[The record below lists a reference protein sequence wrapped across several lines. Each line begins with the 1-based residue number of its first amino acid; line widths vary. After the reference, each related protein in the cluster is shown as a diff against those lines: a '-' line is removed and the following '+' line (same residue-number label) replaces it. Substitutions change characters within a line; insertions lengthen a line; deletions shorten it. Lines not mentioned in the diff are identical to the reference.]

1 GVAFGSAGGHSV
13 FGEHLLKAALV
24 GIAGRAFNAEGGSD
38 AAKDNDREA
47 AAVQLQFEIGAV
59 ECAPLTLE
67 DNKIVGLAIE
77 LGNEFAPIGRKRP
90 GHTHGL
96 WRPSPPSGERPTC
109 TRIGCA
115 PTLRA
120 ASSNATVLAMT
131 LSAECGFP
139 GNPTMPFCRSM
150 TTTAARRGSRMSSL
164 IMFLRVCGGATA
176 GRFAVRGGPF

>member
-1 GVAFGSAGGHSV
+1 AVLRRLRTTFAGAQSGDDLRCAAHAAHAGKNVGDGVGVAFGSAGGHSV

-24 GIAGRAFNAEGGSD
+24 GVAGRAFNAEGGSD

-90 GHTHGL
+90 
-96 WRPSPPSGERPTC
+96 
-109 TRIGCA
+109 
-115 PTLRA
+115 
-120 ASSNATVLAMT
+120 
-131 LSAECGFP
+131 
-139 GNPTMPFCRSM
+139 
-150 TTTAARRGSRMSSL
+150 
-164 IMFLRVCGGATA
+164 
-176 GRFAVRGGPF
+176 